1 MNRSEQRTKQGGDSG
16 MPAAA
21 AVAGTPLAEYNPR
34 FAENPY
40 GRILPAHFFC
50 LIAFARTYRSA

>member
-1 MNRSEQRTKQGGDSG
+1 MKHSERVTNQGGDSG
-16 MPAAA
+16 MAAA
-21 AVAGTPLAEYNPR
+21 RSVAGMALAEYNPR

-50 LIAFARTYRSA
+50 LIALVSRA

>member
-1 MNRSEQRTKQGGDSG
+1 MDRSALRPNQGDDSG
-16 MPAAA
+16 MPAAQV
-21 AVAGTPLAEYNPR
+21 VAGTPLAEYNPR

-50 LIAFARTYRSA
+50 LIAFARTHRSA

>member
-1 MNRSEQRTKQGGDSG
+1 VAKDGADSG
-16 MPAAA
+16 TPAGV

-50 LIAFARTYRSA
+50 LIAFFRNIASG

>member
-1 MNRSEQRTKQGGDSG
+1 MEHSERMSKQGGDSG
-16 MPAAA
+16 TAAA
-21 AVAGTPLAEYNPR
+21 RPVAGTALAEYNPR

-50 LIAFARTYRSA
+50 LIAFSRLD

>member
-1 MNRSEQRTKQGGDSG
+1 MDRSEQWTNRGVDSG
-16 MPAAA
+16 MLA
-21 AVAGTPLAEYNPR
+21 AVVIAGTPLAEYNPR